1 MSVAS
6 PTPTP
11 TPPPPSP
18 WYRRGVGQALTTTA
32 RFLLHQW
39 LLIGIGVV
47 CVLAYYFPNVAKNG
61 GIIRSEYSVLYGAMA
76 LIFLISGLSVP
87 REKLFRH
94 LLNWRLHVLVQ
105 GISFL
110 FIPALMLAVVHM
122 ILAGD
127 PHAHIDRAVLAGY
140 VFLACIP
147 TTIAS
152 NVVMTRSAGGDDA
165 AALVEV
171 IIANFLG
178 PFVTAGWTMTL
189 LPADPAFDPWR
200 ASADGDLSAMYRDVF
215 KQLGLAVLLPLV
227 VGQLVRWTWPDRTA
241 WVLQTFKLP
250 KLSTACLLL
259 LIWSTF
265 SSCFATGALQTLSAQ
280 TIIFVT
286 LFNIALYIFMTAV
299 CFLFSRPPACLASL
313 AIPIPV
319 PAFLPRFMD
328 AENPG
333 GDGGEKPRM
342 VEFRP
347 FRPMDPKEA
356 IAVCFCA
363 PAKSN
368 ALGIPLLYAMWGS
381 LELYLKAKTSV
392 PVLLFTTEQICVA
405 HFFVHWF
412 RKWRVRVEG
421 VQFGDAEGE
430 GDTEGG
436 ARRGGDGSEQEGVGS
451 GLVAADATGKRAAV
465 ENGGWREKDAST
477 LV

>member
-1 MSVAS
+1 M
-6 PTPTP
+6 
-11 TPPPPSP
+11 
-18 WYRRGVGQALTTTA
+18 GQALQTTA
-32 RFLLHQW
+32 LFILHQW

-105 GISFL
+105 GFSFVV
-110 FIPALMLAVVHM
+110 IPALMLAVVHI

-127 PHAHIDRAVLAGY
+127 PQQRIDRAVLAGY

-178 PFVTAGWTMTL
+178 PFVTAGWTIAL

-200 ASADGDLSAMYRDVF
+200 GAAAAGGGDLSDMYRDVF

-241 WVLQTFKLP
+241 WVLLTFKLP

-265 SSCFATGALQTLSAQ
+265 SSCFATGALQTLSVQ

-286 LFNIALYIFMTAV
+286 LFNIALYIFMTAA
-299 CFLFSRPPACLASL
+299 CFVLSRPPAFLA
-313 AIPIPV
+313 
-319 PAFLPRFMD
+319 PR
-328 AENPG
+328 
-333 GDGGEKPRM
+333 R

-412 RKWRVRVEG
+412 KKWRVRVEG
-421 VQFGDAEGE
+421 TTRIGEGE
-430 GDTEGG
+430 GWGDGDAAVAG
-436 ARRGGDGSEQEGVGS
+436 RSGGDE
-451 GLVAADATGKRAAV
+451 R
-465 ENGGWREKDAST
+465 GWGQVDYDPIH
-477 LV
+477 

>member
-1 MSVAS
+1 M
-6 PTPTP
+6 
-11 TPPPPSP
+11 
-18 WYRRGVGQALTTTA
+18 GQALKTTA
-32 RFLLHQW
+32 LFILHQW

-105 GISFL
+105 GFSFVV
-110 FIPALMLAVVHM
+110 IPALMLAVVHI
-122 ILAGD
+122 ILVGD
-127 PHAHIDRAVLAGY
+127 PHQHIDRAVLAGY

-178 PFVTAGWTMTL
+178 PFVTAGWTIAL

-200 ASADGDLSAMYRDVF
+200 GAAAGTGDLSDMYRDVF

-241 WVLQTFKLP
+241 WVLLTFKLP

-265 SSCFATGALQTLSAQ
+265 SSCFATGALQTLSVQ

-286 LFNIALYIFMTAV
+286 LFNIALYIFMTAA
-299 CFLFSRPPACLASL
+299 CFVLSRPPAFLARVV
-313 AIPIPV
+313 IPIPV
-319 PAFLPRFMD
+319 PGFLSRFT
-328 AENPG
+328 AAGRRNPG
-333 GDGGEKPRM
+333 EDDPKRRK

-412 RKWRVRVEG
+412 KKWRVRVEG
-421 VQFGDAEGE
+421 IQMGDGDAEVIHTIE
-430 GDTEGG
+430 
-436 ARRGGDGSEQEGVGS
+436 
-451 GLVAADATGKRAAV
+451 
-465 ENGGWREKDAST
+465 
-477 LV
+477 